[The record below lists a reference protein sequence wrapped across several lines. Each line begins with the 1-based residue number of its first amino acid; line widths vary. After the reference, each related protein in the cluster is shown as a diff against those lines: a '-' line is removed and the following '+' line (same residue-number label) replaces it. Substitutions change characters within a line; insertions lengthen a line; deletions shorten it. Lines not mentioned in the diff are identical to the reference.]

1 MVEQLSR
8 LFLGVPVE
16 QGVRAMLAQHLQD
29 HPLPGRPVP
38 PDNWHITVRFLGYVA
53 QVTRERLLAE
63 LDQSD
68 LGPAFEVILGDL
80 GAFPRA
86 ARASVMWL
94 ALDTGRERLAELNAR
109 SEQSSQMVGLAPE
122 DRPFA
127 PHLTLS
133 RIRPELDVRAEL
145 ASYRRVP
152 FQWTASELVL
162 YESHLGR
169 GGARYEVVESFPL
182 E

>member
-1 MVEQLSR
+1 VVEQLSR

-16 QGVRAMLAQHLQD
+16 EEVREMLAQHLQD
-29 HPLPGRPVP
+29 HRLPGRPVP
-38 PDNWHITVRFLGYVA
+38 PENWHITVRFLGNVA
-53 QVTRERLLAE
+53 HVTRERLLAD

-68 LGPAFEVILGDL
+68 LGPAFEVVLGDL

-86 ARASVMWL
+86 ARAAVMWL
-94 ALDTGRERLAELNAR
+94 ALDRGRERVAELNAL
-109 SEQSSQMVGLAPE
+109 SEQSSQVVGLAPE

-133 RIRPELDVRAEL
+133 RIRPELDVRVEL
-145 ASYRRVP
+145 ASYRPIP
-152 FQWTASELVL
+152 FQWTADELVL

-169 GGARYEVVESFPL
+169 GGARYEPVESFRL
-182 E
+182 D

>member
-1 MVEQLSR
+1 
-8 LFLGVPVE
+8 
-16 QGVRAMLAQHLQD
+16 MLAQHFQD

-38 PDNWHITVRFLGYVA
+38 PENWHITVRFLGNVD

-68 LGPAFEVILGDL
+68 LGPVFEVVLGDL
-80 GAFPRA
+80 GAFPRPG
-86 ARASVMWL
+86 RASVMWL
-94 ALDTGRERLAELNAR
+94 ALDKGAERLAELNAMA
-109 SEQSSQMVGLAPE
+109 EQSSQLVGLAPE

-133 RIRPELDVRAEL
+133 RIRPELDVRADL

-152 FQWTASELVL
+152 FQWTAGELVL

-169 GGARYEVVESFPL
+169 GGARYEPVESFRFN
-182 E
+182 